1 VAVYGKQA
9 DIDAN
14 PDANVALYVPGATNL
29 TANDTFLGG
38 TGTGISE
45 DQVEALGAER
55 VAGYTAQDTQN
66 AYNAYKKKIA
76 ASATPPVVN
85 QPSTPPVA
93 IQSSLLQPQTFDP
106 TAMFS
111 EMQSIFTNQLNSLMQ
126 SINDQNKYNTSKV
139 INPVATIGSGAKQPK
154 TISPYKTAGA
164 KRADGSADAISR
176 YLAKD
181 MWANKI

>member
-1 VAVYGKQA
+1 MAVYGLQA
-9 DIDAN
+9 DVDLN
-14 PDANVALYVPGATNL
+14 PGAQLYIPGQTQL
-29 TANDTFLGG
+29 TKGDVFLGG

-66 AYNAYKKKIA
+66 AYNTYKKKTA
-76 ASATPPVVN
+76 ASAIPPVVK
-85 QPSTPPVA
+85 QPSVVEQP
-93 IQSSLLQPQTFDP
+93 SLLQPQTFDP

-111 EMQSIFTNQLNSLMQ
+111 EMQSNFTNQLNSFMQ
-126 SINDQNKYNTSKV
+126 GINNQNKYNTSKA
-139 INPVATIGSGAKQPK
+139 INPVATIGSAAKQPK